1 MAEVLGAPASP
12 PATSSAAHVRRGG
25 LALAV
30 ASVAS
35 NLLGYAFAVVLSRAL
50 GPGGYGALSAL
61 LALGLI
67 GSVPAIALQLLVA
80 RETTDRP
87 DRAADWVRTSAVL
100 GVALMVMMWLA
111 APVATEFLGLSSPL
125 PVLLLGV
132 TLLPVT
138 VVGALQGVLLSAR
151 RYGGLAASYLLLSG
165 LRLAGAGTA
174 AVLGWSVAGAIA
186 AAAAGTAVAGL
197 VVAGVT
203 ARDVPLLRRGPVA
216 ADAGLRLHLRL
227 LVAAASATAAILVL
241 ANVDV
246 VLARHY
252 LGATESGQY
261 AIGAL
266 FAKASFWAPHFL
278 AVLVFPMLVTRG
290 GRRRA
295 LLITIALTVAIGG
308 VVVLGALLFAQL
320 LLEPTVGPGYSH
332 GADLAPLFAVLGVLQ
347 AVLQLLLFA
356 GLARRTRRVEALVWS
371 GIAVQVALIAG
382 WFHDSPEQVLGT
394 SIAVCAVL
402 AALIVLDELRPGAV
416 RPVGSRGSVGS
427 RAGRRD
433 DA

>member
-1 MAEVLGAPASP
+1 M
-12 PATSSAAHVRRGG
+12 
-25 LALAV
+25 
-30 ASVAS
+30 
-35 NLLGYAFAVVLSRAL
+35 
-50 GPGGYGALSAL
+50 
-61 LALGLI
+61 
-67 GSVPAIALQLLVA
+67 
-80 RETTDRP
+80 
-87 DRAADWVRTSAVL
+87 
-100 GVALMVMMWLA
+100 
-111 APVATEFLGLSSPL
+111 
-125 PVLLLGV
+125 
-132 TLLPVT
+132 T
-138 VVGALQGVLLSAR
+138 VVGALQGVLLGRR
-151 RYGGLAASYLLLSG
+151 RYGWLAASYLLLPGSG
-165 LRLAGAGTA
+165 FTGAGASLPSSAG
-174 AVLGWSVAGAIA
+174 SVAGS
-186 AAAAGTAVAGL
+186 L
-197 VVAGVT
+197 WPLP
-203 ARDVPLLRRGPVA
+203 VPVPRRRPACRQVSQLADEALTGILRRPATVGRGCGSNSCA
-216 ADAGLRLHLRL
+216 LT
-227 LVAAASATAAILVL
+227 AAASATAAILVL
-241 ANVDV
+241 TNVDV

-295 LLITIALTVAIGG
+295 LLVTLALTVAIGG
-308 VVVLGALLFAQL
+308 VVVLGALLFARL
-320 LLEPTVGPGYSH
+320 LLEPTVGPAYSA

-394 SIAVCAVL
+394 SIAVCAAL